1 MKPPSPQAPGAA
13 QGGFTLLSVLIAVVI
28 LSFGLL
34 VVGKT
39 YLSVLNGSTQ
49 NQDISSL
56 AELSNEFWGAAQGTP
71 SVLDTL
77 ASGTKTYSAANM
89 ATAPVALQS
98 WLAHLVY
105 VIPDAQA
112 TITTAAG
119 CSSVGGCG
127 VTVVVQWTQ
136 YLSEGGGPVA
146 RQQRFDYQFG

>member
-1 MKPPSPQAPGAA
+1 MKRPGPTPATT
-13 QGGFTLLSVLIAVVI
+13 QRGFTLLSVLIAVVI
-28 LSFGLL
+28 LSIGLL

-39 YLSVLNGSTQ
+39 YLSLLNGATQ

-77 ASGTKTYSAANM
+77 ASGTKTYTAANQ
-89 ATAPVALQS
+89 ATAPAALQP
-98 WLAHLVY
+98 WLAHLFFF
-105 VIPDAQA
+105 IPDAQA
-112 TITTAAG
+112 SITTAAG
-119 CSSVGGCG
+119 CSSVAGCG

-136 YLSEGGGPVA
+136 YLSEGGAPVT